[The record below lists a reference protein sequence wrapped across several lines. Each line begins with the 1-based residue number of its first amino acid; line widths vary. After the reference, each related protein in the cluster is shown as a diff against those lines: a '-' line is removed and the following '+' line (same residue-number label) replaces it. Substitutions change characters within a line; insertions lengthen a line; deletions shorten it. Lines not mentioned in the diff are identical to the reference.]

1 MRGSDMTA
9 PSDGLWRP
17 SSARA
22 GGPSPLPHT
31 LGFLLPPLV
40 VASVAAGG
48 WWTWLPVAVL
58 YAGVPLVDALV
69 AADRRTRSAAETRSV
84 AERLD
89 FRLVVMAWVPVQV
102 GLIAWAA
109 WWLATHPASRLEALG
124 LIVSVGSVTG
134 TIGFTFAHELIH
146 RHGRL
151 ERLLGDVLL
160 ATTLYPHFAIEHVE
174 CHHRHVG
181 TPLDPVTA
189 RRGESLY
196 GFLARAIP
204 GGVTVAARIEAER
217 CRRRGRAWWWPG
229 NRMVRYAVT
238 LAVIVGAV
246 GWLWGVRGV
255 VVLLGQAAVAVFLL
269 ESVNYVEHY
278 GLVRRRL
285 PSGRYERVSARH
297 SWDSCHR
304 VSNWL
309 LINLARHSDHHVA
322 ASKRYQELD
331 PTDEAPQLPAGYGAM
346 LLAAVV
352 PPLWFRLMD
361 PRLPPEQGA

>member
-1 MRGSDMTA
+1 MPGADMMA
-9 PSDGLWRP
+9 PLGGRWWP
-17 SSARA
+17 AAAWA
-22 GGPSPLPHT
+22 GGPSPLPHM

-58 YAGVPLVDALV
+58 YAVVPLIDALV
-69 AADRRTRSAAETRSV
+69 AADRRTRSTAEMQSV

-89 FRLVVMAWVPVQV
+89 FRLVVLAWVPVQV
-102 GLIAWAA
+102 AVITWAS
-109 WWLATHPASRLEALG
+109 WWLATHPASWVEALG
-124 LIVSVGSVTG
+124 LIVSVGSMTG

-151 ERLLGDVLL
+151 ERLAGDVLL
-160 ATTLYPHFAIEHVE
+160 ATTCYPHFAIEHVE

-204 GGVTVAARIEAER
+204 GGVAVAARIEAER
-217 CRRRGRAWWWPG
+217 CRRRGRPWWWPG
-229 NRMVRYAVT
+229 NRMLRYAVT
-238 LAVIVGAV
+238 LAVLVAAV
-246 GWLWGVRGV
+246 GWGFGGRGV
-255 VVLLGQAAVAVFLL
+255 LVFLGQAALAIFLL

-285 PSGRYERVSARH
+285 ASGRYERVSARH

-309 LINLARHSDHHVA
+309 LINLARHADHHVA
-322 ASKRYQELD
+322 ASKRYQTLD
-331 PTDEAPQLPAGYGAM
+331 PTDGAPQLPAGYGAM
-346 LLAAVV
+346 LLAAIV

-361 PRLPPEQGA
+361 HRLPPPEP